1 MWKECVPLIVINKD
15 LLAMGSAAQLYSVN
29 QPLGCPLVNLT
40 FILSLTII
48 CGKNTRLFQEEM
60 GNKIEDVTIDW
71 ILFAG
76 LKSKPWEKRLKPA
89 FFCKKLKVPKTTS
102 S

>member
-1 MWKECVPLIVINKD
+1 MTMWKECVPLIVINKD
-15 LLAMGSAAQLYSVN
+15 LLAMGCAAQLYSFN

-48 CGKNTRLFQEEM
+48 CGKTTRLFQEEM
-60 GNKIEDVTIDW
+60 GNKTEDVTIDW

-76 LKSKPWEKRLKPA
+76 LKSKP
-89 FFCKKLKVPKTTS
+89 
-102 S
+102 